1 MNLKSLIKLLLIIML
16 CSGFTVFSQSGKIID
31 LKWKI
36 SKIND
41 KSSLNIVGFGAS
53 FNELPKFASKIM
65 LNSNQKLTVSI
76 AVLNSEI
83 LSNNELRSLP
93 IELKNKIGSSLKAN
107 IFYSYQ
113 VKVKYGIINFVPLFK
128 ENGIIKKITSF
139 KLNYVYTQESVFE
152 TNSAS
157 RGGSRG
163 FKNSSVLAQGV
174 YCKLSLKTDG
184 IYKVT
189 FEFLKENG
197 ILAAS
202 ISSNLINVYGN
213 HNGMLPEKN
222 GEDRVDDLEKNAVK
236 MVDGGDGIF
245 GDGDYFLFYGQSP
258 DKWEYKAISSRFIFH
273 KHLYSKDSYFFVNVN
288 DNTGAKRIT
297 DLNSSSSTV
306 TNTVSSFDD
315 YQAKEDEKINIMSLS
330 SKGGSGKLW
339 VGDVFEANLFANYN
353 FNFPNIDVTSN
364 ATVYSSVLALTNYP
378 TSSSFSMS
386 SNGSSTT
393 INLPGIPLGTHSSV
407 ALRRDGSI
415 TFSPLS
421 STVGVNLTY
430 NKPLGQSGV
439 GYLDYIEV
447 NVRRNL
453 TMSNNQIIFR
463 DVNSVGAG
471 NVSRYN
477 MTAATNVD
485 EVWDVTNP
493 FEIKNVVYNKV
504 SSVLDFTLETD
515 SLKTFVAYK
524 NSGFLVPVYEGE
536 VLNQNIHAEVVPDLL
551 IVYHPL
557 FLTQVDKL
565 IQFHEANGLSV
576 LKASVQQVY
585 NEFSG
590 GMQDVTAIKTFA
602 KMFYDK
608 GGPTPPKYLLL
619 FGDGSYDYKNRV
631 QPNHNFVPVYES
643 DNSLSDI
650 SSFVT
655 DDFYG
660 ILDDGESIGDYD
672 FLDMAVGR
680 LTVVSSIQAEQV
692 VDKIINYQKQNVP
705 ISQVYNCNSGSN
717 SGSSY
722 GDWRNKLCFVSDDID
737 ETWEADFFVHTENVM
752 DSIAV
757 NHPTFNIAK
766 IHMDAY
772 KQTSVSG
779 GERYLDGT
787 EVLRR
792 TIEEGVLITTYEGH
806 GGEVGWG
813 SERFLDLS
821 TINGWTNKNRLTVM
835 LTATCEFSKYDDP
848 SRTSAG
854 ELCLLN
860 PEGGAV
866 ALFTT
871 TRPVFQGSNK
881 QLITAF
887 FEEVFIKKADG
898 SPRTLGEIYL
908 ETKNNSRVIGD
919 NNSRRFSLIGDP
931 ALNLAFPKQNI
942 TTTEVNNVPVN
953 SAIDTLKALSKISI
967 KGFVSDIN
975 GALISDYNGVVYPTV
990 FDKPLT
996 LSTLGNR
1003 NLGDVRTYDLQSSVL
1018 YKGKA
1023 SVKNG
1028 LFEFT
1033 FLVPKDINY
1042 QFGYGK
1048 ISYYCYNGTD
1058 DGAGYFNKINVGGV
1072 DLTASPDNDGPV
1084 VGLYMNDNN
1093 FVSGGITDELPS
1105 IYAELF
1111 DSSGINTSGNGIGH
1125 NLTAILDEKTSNP
1138 LVLNNYFEADLDSY
1152 QSGKINYPV
1161 SRLAEGN
1168 HTLSI
1173 KTWDVHNNSS
1183 DNIID
1188 FIVVEKVELS
1198 INHVLNYPNP
1208 FTTRTQFFFEH
1219 NQSCEFLEVQ
1229 VQVFTISGKLVKTI
1243 NTPVKTQGFRV
1254 DAIEWDGR
1262 DDYGDRIGRGTY
1274 IYKVKVTDDE
1284 GNKVEK
1290 YEKLVLLK

>member
-1 MNLKSLIKLLLIIML
+1 ML

>member
-1 MNLKSLIKLLLIIML
+1 MNLKSLIKLLLIMIL

-31 LKWKI
+31 LKWEM

-41 KSSLNIVGFGAS
+41 KPSLSIVGFGAR

-83 LSNNELRSLP
+83 LSNNELRLLP

-113 VKVKYGIINFVPLFK
+113 VKVKYGIINFVPLLK

-288 DNTGAKRIT
+288 DNSGAKRIT

-407 ALRRDGSI
+407 ALRRDVSM

-421 STVGVNLTY
+421 STVGVSLTY

-565 IQFHEANGLSV
+565 IQFHESNGLSV

-608 GGPTPPKYLLL
+608 GVSTPPKYLLL

>member
-1 MNLKSLIKLLLIIML
+1 MLNWEMSTINGKS
-16 CSGFTVFSQSGKIID
+16 T
-31 LKWKI
+31 
-36 SKIND
+36 
-41 KSSLNIVGFGAS
+41 LNIVGFKAGY
-53 FNELPKFASKIM
+53 NELPRFASKIK
-65 LNSNQKLTVSI
+65 LNSNQKLKPSI
-76 AVLNSEI
+76 EVLASENLTNTEL
-83 LSNNELRSLP
+83 LSLTS
-93 IELKNKIGSSLKAN
+93 ELKNKINSNLN
-107 IFYSYQ
+107 PIVYYSYQ
-113 VKVKYGIINFVPLFK
+113 VKVKYGILNFVPLFK
-128 ENGIIKKITSF
+128 ENGQIKKVTSF
-139 KLNYVYTQESVFE
+139 KLNYTYEQVSLSEIN
-152 TNSAS
+152 TNT
-157 RGGSRG
+157 RGSRG
-163 FKNSSVLAQGV
+163 FKNSSVLANGN
-174 YCKLSLKTDG
+174 YCKLSLKTEG
-184 IYKVT
+184 VYKVT
-189 FEFLKENG
+189 FDFLKNNG
-197 ILAAS
+197 ILTIP
-202 ISSNLINVYGN
+202 ISSSLINVYGN
-213 HNGMLPEKN
+213 HNGMLPERN
-222 GEDRVDDLEKNAVK
+222 GDERVDDLEKNSIK
-236 MVDGGDGIF
+236 MIDGGDGEF
-245 GDGDYFLFYGQSP
+245 GEGDYFLFYGQSP
-258 DKWEYKAISSRFIFH
+258 DKWEYKTISSRFIFH
-273 KHLYSKDSYFFVNVN
+273 KHLYSNDSYFFVNVN
-288 DNTGAKRIT
+288 DNTGAKRIL
-297 DLNSSSSTV
+297 DVNSTTAIV
-306 TNTVSSFDD
+306 TNTVTSFDD

-339 VGDVFEANLFANYN
+339 VGDVFEATLSANYN
-353 FNFPNIDVTSN
+353 FKFPNIDITSN
-364 ATVYSSVLALTNYP
+364 ATIYTSVLALTNYP
-378 TSSSFSMS
+378 TSSSFSMTS
-386 SNGSSTT
+386 SGNSTT
-393 INLPGIPLGTHSSV
+393 ISMPGIPSGTHSSV
-407 ALRRDGSI
+407 ALRRDGSLA
-415 TFSPLS
+415 FLPS
-421 STVGVNLTY
+421 STTVGVNLTY
-430 NKPLGQSGV
+430 NKPLSQSGV

-453 TMSNNQIIFR
+453 AMSNNQMIFR
-463 DVNSVGAG
+463 DINSTGTG
-471 NVSRYN
+471 NVSKYN
-477 MTAATNVD
+477 MTIASTVD

-493 FEIKNVVYNKV
+493 FEIKNVVYNRTT
-504 SSVLDFTLETD
+504 SNLDFTLESDT
-515 SLKTFVAYK
+515 LKTFVAYK
-524 NSGFLVPVYEGE
+524 NTGFLTPVFEGE
-536 VLNQNIHAEVVPDLL
+536 VSNQNIHSQPTPELL

-557 FLTQVDKL
+557 FEGQVDRL
-565 IQFHEANGLSV
+565 IQFHESNGLSV
-576 LKASVQQVY
+576 LKASVEEVY

-590 GMQDVTAIKTFA
+590 GMQDVSAIKTFA

-608 GGPTPPKYLLL
+608 GGSTPPKYLLL
-619 FGDGSYDYKNRV
+619 FGDGSYDYKGRV

-650 SSFVT
+650 SSYVT

-660 ILDDGESIGDYD
+660 ILDDGESMGDYD
-672 FLDMAVGR
+672 FLDMSVGR
-680 LTVVSSIQAEQV
+680 LTVVSPVQAQHV

-705 ISQVYNCNSGSN
+705 ISQVHNCNTGINSGSP
-717 SGSSY
+717 Y

-737 ETWEADFFVHTENVM
+737 ENWEVDFFVHTENVM
-752 DSIAV
+752 DSIAA

-792 TIEEGVLITTYEGH
+792 TVEEGALITTYEGH

-821 TINGWTNKNRLTVM
+821 TINGWTNQNRLTVM
-835 LTATCEFSKYDDP
+835 LTATCEFTKYDDP

-854 ELCLLN
+854 ELCILN
-860 PEGGAV
+860 PNGGAV
-866 ALFTT
+866 AMFTT

-887 FEEVFIKKADG
+887 FEEAFIKKPDG
-898 SPRTLGEIYL
+898 TPRTLGEIYL

-931 ALNLAFPKQNI
+931 ALNLAFPKQKVV
-942 TTTEVNNVPVN
+942 TTEVNNVPIN
-953 SAIDTLKALSKISI
+953 SAFDTLKALSKISI
-967 KGFVSDIN
+967 KGYVSDIN
-975 GALISDYNGVVYPTV
+975 GTLISDYDGVVYPTV
-990 FDKPLT
+990 YDKPLT

-1003 NLGDVRTYDLQSSVL
+1003 DLGDINNYELQNSVL

-1023 SVKNG
+1023 TVKNG
-1028 LFEFT
+1028 QFEFT

-1048 ISYYCYNGTD
+1048 ISYYCYNGKD

-1072 DLTASPDNDGPV
+1072 DLSASADNDGPV
-1084 VGLYMNDNN
+1084 VGLFMNDNN

-1111 DSSGINTSGNGIGH
+1111 DSSGINASGNGIGH
-1125 NLTAILDEKTSNP
+1125 NLTAILDEKTNNP

-1152 QSGKINYPV
+1152 QSGKINYPM
-1161 SRLAEGN
+1161 SKIAEGN

-1183 DNIID
+1183 DNTID
-1188 FIVVEKVELS
+1188 FIVVDNAELS

-1229 VQVFTISGKLVKTI
+1229 VQIFTISGKLVKTI

-1254 DAIEWDGR
+1254 EAIEWDGR
-1262 DDYGDRIGRGTY
+1262 DDYGDKIGRGAY

>member
-1 MNLKSLIKLLLIIML
+1 MNLKPLIKLLIIIML
-16 CSGFTVFSQSGKIID
+16 FSGLNVFSQSGKTTQ
-31 LKWKI
+31 LQWEMTT
-36 SKIND
+36 IND
-41 KSSLNIVGFGAS
+41 KSSLNIVGFRVG
-53 FNELPKFASKIM
+53 FNELPKFASKIK
-65 LNSNQKLTVSI
+65 LNSNQKLNVSI
-76 AVLNSEI
+76 EVLNSEN
-83 LSNNELRSLP
+83 LSNDELLSLSTK
-93 IELKNKIGSSLKAN
+93 LKNKIGSGLITKV
-107 IFYSYQ
+107 FYSYQ
-113 VKVKYGIINFVPLFK
+113 VKVKYGIINFAPLFK
-128 ENGIIKKITSF
+128 ENGIIKKVTSF
-139 KLNYVYTQESVFE
+139 KLSYTYSQESVSE
-152 TNSAS
+152 RNTAS
-157 RGGSRG
+157 RTSRG
-163 FKNSSVLAQGV
+163 FKNSSVLAQGK
-174 YCKLSLKTDG
+174 YCKLSLKADG
-184 IYKVT
+184 VYKVT
-189 FEFLKENG
+189 YEFLKNKG
-197 ILAAS
+197 VLTTS
-202 ISSNLINVYGN
+202 IFSNLINVYGN

-222 GEDRVDDLEKNAVK
+222 GESRVDDLEKNAIK
-236 MVDGGDGIF
+236 MIDGGDGMF
-245 GDGDYFLFYGQSP
+245 GTGDYFLFYGQSP
-258 DKWEYKAISSRFIFH
+258 DKWEYETVNSRFVFH
-273 KHLYSKDSYFFVNVN
+273 KHLYSKDSYFFVNVD
-288 DNTGAKRIT
+288 DNTGEKRIA
-297 DLNSSSSTV
+297 NVKSSSSSI
-306 TNTVSSFDD
+306 TNAVSSFDD
-315 YQAKEDEKINIMSLS
+315 YQAREDEKINIMSLS

-339 VGDVFEANLFANYN
+339 VGDVFEATLSANYN

-364 ATVYSSVLALTNYP
+364 VTVYSSVLALTNFP

-386 SNGSSTT
+386 SGGNSTT
-393 INLPGIPLGTHSSV
+393 IPLPGITRGTHSSV
-407 ALRRDGSI
+407 ALRRDGILS
-415 TFSPLS
+415 FLPSS

-430 NKPLGQSGV
+430 NKPLSQSGV

-447 NVRRNL
+447 NVRRDL
-453 TMSNNQIIFR
+453 TMSNNQMIFR
-463 DVNSVGAG
+463 DINSIGAG
-471 NVSRYN
+471 NVSKYN
-477 MTAATNVD
+477 LTNATNID
-485 EVWDVTNP
+485 QVWDVTNP

-524 NSGFLVPVYEGE
+524 NSGFLVPVFEGA
-536 VLNQNIHAEVVPDLL
+536 VLNQNIHSEPTPELL

-557 FLTQVDKL
+557 FETQVDRL
-565 IQFHEANGLSV
+565 IQFHESNGLSV
-576 LKASVQQVY
+576 LKASVQEVY

-590 GMQDVTAIKTFA
+590 GMQDVTAIKTFV
-602 KMFYDK
+602 KSFYDK
-608 GGPTPPKYLLL
+608 GGVTLPKYLLL

-660 ILDDGESIGDYD
+660 LLDDGESIEDHEL
-672 FLDMAVGR
+672 LDIAVGR
-680 LTVVSSIQAEQV
+680 LTVVSPIQALNV

-705 ISQVYNCNSGSN
+705 ISQVHNCNSGS
-717 SGSSY
+717 SDGSSY

-737 ETWEADFFVHTENVM
+737 ENWEADFFVHTENVM
-752 DSIAV
+752 DSIAA

-792 TIEEGVLITTYEGH
+792 TVEDGALITTYEGH

-821 TINGWTNKNRLTVM
+821 TINGWTNKNRLTIM
-835 LTATCEFSKYDDP
+835 LTATCEFTKYDDP

-860 PEGGAV
+860 PNGGAV
-866 ALFTT
+866 AMFTT
-871 TRPVFQGSNK
+871 TRPVFQGDNK
-881 QLITAF
+881 RLINSFFKEAF
-887 FEEVFIKKADG
+887 TKKPDG
-898 SPRTLGEIYL
+898 SPRTLGEIYM
-908 ETKNNSRVIGD
+908 ETKNNAGITTGGGHRK
-919 NNSRRFSLIGDP
+919 FALIGDP
-931 ALNLAFPKQNI
+931 ALNLAFPKQNVV
-942 TTTEVNNVPVN
+942 TTAVNNIPVN

-975 GALISDYNGVVYPTV
+975 GTLISDYNGVVYPTV
-990 FDKPLT
+990 YDKPLT

-1003 NLGDVRTYDLQSSVL
+1003 NLGDVRTYDLQTSVL

-1023 SVKNG
+1023 TVKNG

-1048 ISYYCYNGTD
+1048 ISYYCYNGKE

-1072 DLTASPDNDGPV
+1072 DLSASADNDGPI

-1093 FVSGGITDELPS
+1093 FVSGGITDELPA

-1161 SRLAEGN
+1161 SRLTEGN

-1183 DNIID
+1183 DNTID
-1188 FIVVEKVELS
+1188 FIVVEKAELS
-1198 INHVLNYPNP
+1198 IDHVLNYPNP

-1243 NTPVKTQGFRV
+1243 NTPVKTHGFRV
-1254 DAIEWDGR
+1254 DAIEWNGR
-1262 DDYGDRIGRGTY
+1262 DDYGDKIGRGTY
-1274 IYKVKVTDDE
+1274 IYKVKVTDDK

>member
-1 MNLKSLIKLLLIIML
+1 MLITIL
-16 CSGFTVFSQSGKIID
+16 CSSFTVFSQSGKTTV
-31 LKWKI
+31 LQWELTT
-36 SKIND
+36 IND
-41 KSSLNIVGFGAS
+41 NPNLNIVGFRAG
-53 FNELPKFASKIM
+53 FNKLPQFSSKIK

-76 AVLNSEI
+76 EVLNSET
-83 LSNNELRSLP
+83 LSNKELLSLSSG
-93 IELKNKIGSSLKAN
+93 LKNKISSSLKAN
-107 IFYSYQ
+107 VFYSYQ
-113 VKVKYGIINFVPLFK
+113 VKVKYGIINFVPLYR
-128 ENGIIKKITSF
+128 ENGIIKKISSF
-139 KLNYVYTQESVFE
+139 KLNYSFREGSISE
-152 TNSAS
+152 INSAS
-157 RGGSRG
+157 RGSRG
-163 FKNSSVLAQGV
+163 FKNSSVLAQGK
-174 YCKLSLKTDG
+174 YCKLSLKANG
-184 IYKVT
+184 VYKVT
-189 FEFLKENG
+189 FEFLKNNG
-197 ILAAS
+197 ILTAS
-202 ISSNLINVYGN
+202 IPSNLINVYGN

-222 GEDRVDDLEKNAVK
+222 GENRVDDLEKNAIK
-236 MVDGGDGIF
+236 MVDGGDGVF

-258 DKWEYKAISSRFIFH
+258 DKWQYETVSSRFIFH
-273 KHLYSKDSYFFVNVN
+273 KHLYSNDSYFFVNVD
-288 DNTGAKRIT
+288 DNTGEKRIS
-297 DLNSSSSTV
+297 DINSSSLSV

-315 YQAKEDEKINIMSLS
+315 YNAKEDERINIMSLS

-339 VGDVFEANLFANYN
+339 IGDVFDATLSVNYN
-353 FNFPNIDVTSN
+353 FQFPNIDVTSN
-364 ATVYSSVLALTNYP
+364 ATVYSSVLALTNFP

-386 SNGSSTT
+386 SNGNSTT

-407 ALRRDGSI
+407 ALRRYGSL
-415 TFSPLS
+415 TFLPAA

-430 NKPLGQSGV
+430 NKPLSQSGV

-453 TMSNNQIIFR
+453 AMSNNQMIFR
-463 DVNSVGAG
+463 DINSVGVG
-471 NVSRYN
+471 NVSKYN
-477 MTAATNVD
+477 MTAATTVN

-536 VLNQNIHAEVVPDLL
+536 VLNQNIHAESVPDML

-557 FLTQVDKL
+557 FETQVDRL
-565 IQFHEANGLSV
+565 IQFHESNGLNV
-576 LKASVQQVY
+576 LKASVEEVY

-602 KMFYDK
+602 KRFYDK
-608 GGPTPPKYLLL
+608 GGVTPPKYLLL
-619 FGDGSYDYKNRV
+619 FGDGSYDYKGRV

-660 ILDDGESIGDYD
+660 ILDDGESMGDYD
-672 FLDMAVGR
+672 FIDMAVGR
-680 LTVVSSIQAEQV
+680 LTVVSLIQAQKV
-692 VDKIINYQKQNVP
+692 VEKIINYQKKNVP
-705 ISQVYNCNSGSN
+705 ISAVQNCTSGSN
-717 SGSSY
+717 EGSSY
-722 GDWRNKLCFVSDDID
+722 GGWRNKLCFISDDID
-737 ETWEADFFVHTENVM
+737 ENWEADFFVHTENVM
-752 DSIAV
+752 DSIEA

-835 LTATCEFSKYDDP
+835 LTATCEFTKYDDP

-860 PEGGAV
+860 PNGAAV

-881 QLITAF
+881 QLISAF
-887 FEEVFIKKADG
+887 FEEVFIKNSDG
-898 SPRTLGEIYL
+898 SPRTLGEIYI

-919 NNSRRFSLIGDP
+919 NNSRRFCLIGDP
-931 ALNLAFPKQNI
+931 ALNLAFPKQNVV
-942 TTTEVNNVPVN
+942 TTEVNNVPVN
-953 SAIDTLKALSKISI
+953 LAIDTLKALSKVSI
-967 KGFVSDIN
+967 KGFVSDVN
-975 GALISDYNGVVYPTV
+975 GTLISDYNGIVYPTV
-990 FDKPLT
+990 YDKPRT

-1003 NLGDVRTYDLQSSVL
+1003 NSGDIKTYDLQSSIL

-1023 SVKNG
+1023 TVKNG
-1028 LFEFT
+1028 LFEFN

-1048 ISYYCYNGTD
+1048 ISYYCYNGEE
-1058 DGAGYFNKINVGGV
+1058 DGTGYFNKINVGGV
-1072 DLTASPDNDGPV
+1072 DLSAPVDNDGPV
-1084 VGLYMNDNN
+1084 VGLFMNDNN

-1161 SRLAEGN
+1161 SRLTEGN

-1183 DNIID
+1183 DNTID

-1229 VQVFTISGKLVKTI
+1229 VQVFTVSGKLVKTI
-1243 NTPVKTQGFRV
+1243 NTLVKTQGFRV

-1274 IYKVKVTDDE
+1274 IYKVKVTDDG